1 MLRSFKTKLI
11 VFILSFCL
19 GQTAFGQ
26 IKIGDNPQN
35 LDPNSVLELESTNRV
50 LVIPRITDAQ
60 MNAITPLRG
69 ALIFNIEN
77 QCVYF
82 FDGTIW
88 LNLCETLGLTLT
100 ADAIVNPAPTIVIT
114 QTDDNFNFEV
124 GEIRGTNIV
133 DFSIGAV
140 DIQNNSITA
149 EKLAPDSVGNEELRD
164 NSVTDSEIDYNQVT
178 LNDFTN
184 DAGFITSANIV
195 SADAGNS
202 VVAGSDNGAFFDDTP
217 LQTAIAANATDIG
230 TINLTDNGDGTYN
243 FTDGGGNV
251 TVISDTS
258 LSTLSDNG
266 DGTFTY
272 TDEAG
277 TDYIIDSNASALPY
291 DNATS
296 GLAANNVQDA
306 IDEINASAGTVSL
319 VDNGDGTYDFTDA
332 GGNITI
338 ISDTSISTLADNG
351 DGTYT
356 YTNEAGAIQLI
367 DINETQDLAQVLAL
381 GTDGNANFINNI
393 LDPQLPQDAATK
405 FYVDQEIA
413 NVISSGSGDPND
425 ELQDLDLTGTTLTLT
440 NDPTPV
446 PIDLDLTFA
455 TDAEL
460 AALPVDDADADPTNE
475 YNTGINFDGANLTVT
490 DGGGNQTVNLS
501 GVSTDDQTI
510 STSGAAGN
518 ISIEDGNTINI
529 NVDDADANATN
540 EIQDLQF
547 AANVITLTGDPTP
560 TNIDLS
566 GYDTNAGDDF
576 DGTWGS
582 LTGVPPGFADNI
594 DNVDDADANAT
605 NEIQDVTSIDNSVT
619 INQTG
624 NDFDLSIPPDTDNQN
639 IQGSGLASQLL
650 TIDIEDGTGEVVDLN
665 SFATEVE
672 LNTAIVASEALDGDT
687 NSTNEIQNVTS
698 IDNSVTINQTGND
711 FDLSIP
717 PDTDNQNIQGSNL
730 TGQILTI
737 DIEDGTGENVD
748 LNPFATEVELNAA
761 IAASEAL
768 DGDTDSNNE
777 IQDAAG
783 VNLNP
788 GLDVDKDGI
797 NEITVQEAIADL
809 STSKV
814 VALGKIQGISGNAL
828 KINGATSIRNG
839 VGNYTVTLL
848 QARSDANYIIQL
860 SLLDNNTVNPA
871 SVRVI
876 TQTNNTFIV
885 EIRDATQVLTDK
897 DWYFNVMDF

>member
-440 NDPTPV
+440 NDPT
-446 PIDLDLTFA
+446 
-455 TDAEL
+455 
-460 AALPVDDADADPTNE
+460 
-475 YNTGINFDGANLTVT
+475 
-490 DGGGNQTVNLS
+490 
-501 GVSTDDQTI
+501 
-510 STSGAAGN
+510 
-518 ISIEDGNTINI
+518 
-529 NVDDADANATN
+529 
-540 EIQDLQF
+540 
-547 AANVITLTGDPTP
+547 
-560 TNIDLS
+560 
-566 GYDTNAGDDF
+566 
-576 DGTWGS
+576 
-582 LTGVPPGFADNI
+582 
-594 DNVDDADANAT
+594 
-605 NEIQDVTSIDNSVT
+605 
-619 INQTG
+619 
-624 NDFDLSIPPDTDNQN
+624 
-639 IQGSGLASQLL
+639 
-650 TIDIEDGTGEVVDLN
+650 
-665 SFATEVE
+665 
-672 LNTAIVASEALDGDT
+672 
-687 NSTNEIQNVTS
+687 
-698 IDNSVTINQTGND
+698 
-711 FDLSIP
+711 
-717 PDTDNQNIQGSNL
+717 
-730 TGQILTI
+730 
-737 DIEDGTGENVD
+737 
-748 LNPFATEVELNAA
+748 
-761 IAASEAL
+761 
-768 DGDTDSNNE
+768 
-777 IQDAAG
+777 
-783 VNLNP
+783 
-788 GLDVDKDGI
+788 
-797 NEITVQEAIADL
+797 
-809 STSKV
+809 
-814 VALGKIQGISGNAL
+814 
-828 KINGATSIRNG
+828 
-839 VGNYTVTLL
+839 
-848 QARSDANYIIQL
+848 
-860 SLLDNNTVNPA
+860 
-871 SVRVI
+871 
-876 TQTNNTFIV
+876 
-885 EIRDATQVLTDK
+885 
-897 DWYFNVMDF
+897 